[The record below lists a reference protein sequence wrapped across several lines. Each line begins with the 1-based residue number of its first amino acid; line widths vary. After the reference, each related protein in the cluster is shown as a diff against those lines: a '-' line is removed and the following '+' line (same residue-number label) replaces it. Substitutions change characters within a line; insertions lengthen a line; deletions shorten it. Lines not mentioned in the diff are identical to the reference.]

1 MTIQLYQYLQQ
12 LPLSGGK
19 KQSIDLPP
27 KEKEDALQIVW
38 DAFLNGDFEQR
49 WEVAKYLPK
58 FGESAIAPLTHLLHN
73 EAADLDL
80 RCEAAAILGQINA
93 SPALFTLTEILN
105 TDSEPEVITA
115 CTNALAKTGKT
126 AIPALSKALTNPE
139 TRLPAVEA
147 LAYLREPEIMTPLM
161 KVVDDPQPEI
171 RTQAIEALS
180 RFRNS
185 QIIPI
190 LMKALQ
196 DTHAKVRQEAVIACG
211 VRGKDDDPEAV
222 VSALKPLL
230 YDINLDICSH
240 CAIALG
246 KIGTATA
253 MTALAEGLHS
263 SLTPASLKEQII
275 RSLSY
280 QENEQTLAILS
291 HCLKEES
298 NSLQA
303 EIVTVLGR
311 WKSAIFKTEIA
322 EMLVQ
327 FYEEIPD
334 AQNNAHLKQS
344 LAVALGNLGVTTGK
358 ELLSQLTQDET
369 ATVKLHA
376 KAALKKL
383 P

>member
-12 LPLSGGK
+12 LPLSADK

-27 KEKEDALQIVW
+27 KEKEEAWQIVW
-38 DAFLNGDFEQR
+38 DAFLNGDFQQR

-80 RCEAAAILGQINA
+80 RCEAAAVLGQINA
-93 SPALFTLTEILN
+93 SSALFTLTEILN
-105 TDSEPEVITA
+105 TDSDPEVITA
-115 CTNALAKTGKT
+115 CTNALAKKGKT
-126 AIPALSKALTNPE
+126 AIPILTEALTNPE

-147 LAYLREPEIMTPLM
+147 LAYLREPEILTPLM
-161 KVVDDPQPEI
+161 TVVDDPQPEI
-171 RTQAIEALS
+171 RTRVIEALS
-180 RFRNS
+180 HFRDL

-190 LMKALQ
+190 FLTALQ
-196 DTHAKVRQEAVIACG
+196 DTYAQVRQEAVIACG
-211 VRGKDDDPEAV
+211 VRGKDGDPEAV

-246 KIGTATA
+246 KIGTSTA
-253 MTALAEGLHS
+253 MKALAECLDS
-263 SLTPASLKEQII
+263 PVTPTTLKQQII

-280 QENEQTLAILS
+280 QENQQTLDILTRS
-291 HCLKEES
+291 LKQES
-298 NSLQA
+298 TTLQA
-303 EIVTVLGR
+303 EIMTVLGR
-311 WKSAIFKTEIA
+311 WKSPIFKTEIA
-322 EMLVQ
+322 ETLVQ
-327 FYEEIPD
+327 FYEETPD
-334 AQNNAHLKQS
+334 VQNNAHLKQS
-344 LAVALGNLGVTTGK
+344 LALALGNLGVTTGK
-358 ELLSQLTQDET
+358 ALLSQLTQDET
-369 ATVKLHA
+369 VTVKLHA